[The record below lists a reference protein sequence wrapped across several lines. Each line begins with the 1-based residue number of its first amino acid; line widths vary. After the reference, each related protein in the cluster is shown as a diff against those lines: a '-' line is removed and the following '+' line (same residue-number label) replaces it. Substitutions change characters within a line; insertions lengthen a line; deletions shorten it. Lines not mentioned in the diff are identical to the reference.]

1 MRGARTWLSVLAM
14 AAAVPPVYDA
24 GRTLTRG
31 ALAGRPDPELL
42 LRLEPLRAHLAGVP
56 VLCYLPRDYVVAL
69 TDPGANPVAATR
81 ANQELYLAQRVF
93 APTLVRLVDVDPT
106 VAWTLGNFAGPAA
119 VPADWRERGLEIV
132 ADDGRGLVLFKP
144 KGR

>member
-1 MRGARTWLSVLAM
+1 MRPARAWLSVLAL
-14 AAAVPPVYDA
+14 AAVVPPVYDA
-24 GRTLTRG
+24 WKTLGRSTP
-31 ALAGRPDPELL
+31 AGRPDPDLL
-42 LRLEPLRAHLAGVP
+42 ARLEPLRTRLAGVP

-69 TDPGANPVAATR
+69 TDPSSDPVAATR
-81 ANQELYLAQRVF
+81 ANLELYLAQRVF

-119 VPADWRERGLEIV
+119 VPADWRERGLELV
-132 ADDGRGLVLFKP
+132 ADDGDGLVLFKP